1 MKVMKNSNDDDGE
14 GAGGSGGGKFVGSVG
29 TGHRRQL
36 LQQQVS
42 KMTKEVE
49 ECEDKCE
56 RASDYGSDSDPNKW
70 NKQNFTHTVIIN
82 C

>member
-36 LQQQVS
+36 LQ
-42 KMTKEVE
+42 
-49 ECEDKCE
+49 
-56 RASDYGSDSDPNKW
+56 
-70 NKQNFTHTVIIN
+70 
-82 C
+82 